1 MNTIVKQLLLR
12 LGTPK
17 LVELYGRDEIEFVAE
32 ISDGGISANSLVD
45 LIDKK
50 YGSQFLANREIRR
63 CVLQGLDDDSLIY
76 IARDE
81 RPPVNG
87 LTQSDADRLF
97 EMKWGRTQLSSRRLI
112 EVLKLDES
120 YLPPEK
126 IIVPSSIDVKPHSV
140 LYPHQLGV
148 KGKLISSLLTGT
160 GRVMVHMPT
169 GAGKTRTSI
178 DAVFD
183 YWKLSGLKR
192 KNIIWLAHSEE
203 LCEQAFETFCKIW
216 TEKGDCE
223 VQIVRFWGGHQLPES
238 VEEGAVIVAGFQKLY
253 SLISSSEDESFI
265 RAQTLK
271 TSSQIIIVDE
281 AHKAIAPTYK
291 ACIEFMADNLHC
303 KIIGLTATPGRT
315 TNDIFEQSSNDLA
328 GSTAHL
334 AEFFDHN
341 KIGMTD
347 ENGIEL
353 EDPIGYLQELGFLS
367 KIQRRK
373 VHTNFEMQLND
384 REKEFISRFLELP
397 SSVLTQLANSA
408 ERNALILGEIADLYL
423 RGKSIIVFALSV
435 KHASAITDLL
445 NIKNIPAKSVDGTTS
460 THERQEA
467 ISLYKSGEIKVL
479 VNYGVLT
486 TGFDAPNTNAV
497 VIARPT
503 ASIVLYSQM
512 IGRGIRGA
520 RVGGND
526 ECILVDVID
535 NILGFPSESQ
545 AFNHFNQAW
554 S

>member
-1 MNTIVKQLLLR
+1 MNTTVRQLLLK
-12 LGTPK
+12 LGTPQ
-17 LVELYGRDEIEFVAE
+17 LIELYGKEEIEFVAE
-32 ISDGGISANSLVD
+32 ISDGGISSNSLVD

-50 YGSQFLANREIRR
+50 YGSQLLANRDIRR
-63 CVLQGLDDDSLIY
+63 CILQGLEENSLIY
-76 IARDE
+76 IARGE
-81 RPPVNG
+81 RTTVHK
-87 LTQSDADRLF
+87 LTKNDAERLF
-97 EMKWGRTQLSSRRLI
+97 DMKWGRSQHSSRRLI
-112 EVLKLDES
+112 EVLQLDET

-126 IIVPSSIDVKPHSV
+126 IIVPSSIDVKPQSV

-148 KGKLISSLLTGT
+148 KGKLISSLLSGT

-203 LCEQAFETFCKIW
+203 LCEQAFETFSKIW

-223 VQIVRFWGGHQLPES
+223 VQMVRFWGGHQLPKR

-265 RAQTLK
+265 RAQALK

-291 ACIEFMADNLHC
+291 ACIEFMADSLNC

-315 TNDIFEQSSNDLA
+315 TNDIFEQNSKDLA

-347 ENGIEL
+347 DSGIEL

-373 VHTNFEMQLND
+373 IHTNFEMQLTD

-397 SSVLTQLANSA
+397 NSVLTQLANSA

-460 THERQEA
+460 AHERQEA

-535 NILGFPSESQ
+535 NILGFPSENQ